1 MTTNPSKPANDA
13 SMRRGA
19 HETFRTTCNGC
30 SNGCKLIVWREDTGV
45 EVAGNHCRKG
55 IVVGKEAFLSQEQR
69 PFRGKIKLTKRW
81 LRLSVV
87 TEAPL
92 PREAAEALKKELAEV
107 VIDPPITKGSVVYT
121 STTGIRLFAVRD
133 IS

>member
-1 MTTNPSKPANDA
+1 MTTHPQQPGSDA
-13 SMRRGA
+13 SSQTSADRSY
-19 HETFRTTCNGC
+19 RTTCHGC
-30 SNGCKLIVWREDTGV
+30 SNGCQLMVWREDTGV

-55 IVVGKEAFLSQEQR
+55 IVVGTEAFLAQETR
-69 PFRGKIKLTKRW
+69 PFRGKIKLKKRW

-92 PREAAEALKKELAEV
+92 TREAAVALKKELAEV
-107 VIDPPITKGSVVYT
+107 EIDPPVAKGSVVYT
-121 STTGIRLFAVRD
+121 SSTGIRLLAVRD